1 MRWNRSLSYGHGIG
15 IAVLALAV
23 LGLWMLFFELESGVS
38 AGRLLVDGKLSDAQS
53 EATKIKLELIQ
64 LLMNWALA
72 IIGATAFFLKLHIE
86 KGLALRQVDLFL
98 SLAIILAAVLSLYF
112 GHLAFDL
119 TATLLALMQFPLR
132 NVGLAQ
138 LGRYQYLAFFAA
150 VLLFGLHIFQ
160 FFWRRVLTPDRV
172 SAESKS

>member
-1 MRWNRSLSYGHGIG
+1 MRWNRSLSYGQGIG
-15 IAVLALAV
+15 AAILALIV
-23 LGLWMLFFELESGVS
+23 LGVWMLFFELNSEIG
-38 AGRLLVDGKLSDAQS
+38 AGRLLVNGQLSDAQS
-53 EATKIKLELIQ
+53 EATKVKLDLIQ

-98 SLAIILAAVLSLYF
+98 SLSIILAAVLSLYF

-119 TATLLALMQFPLR
+119 TATLLALMQFPLA
-132 NVGLAQ
+132 NAGLKQ

-150 VLLFGLHIFQ
+150 VLLFGIHIFQ
-160 FFWRRVLTPDRV
+160 FFWRRVLTPE
-172 SAESKS
+172 SASTEVES